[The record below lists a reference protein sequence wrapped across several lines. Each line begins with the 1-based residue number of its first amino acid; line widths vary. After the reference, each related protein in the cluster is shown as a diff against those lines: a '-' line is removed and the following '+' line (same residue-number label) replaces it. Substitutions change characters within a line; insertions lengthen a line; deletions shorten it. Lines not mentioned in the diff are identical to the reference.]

1 MSELIKAISKRE
13 WIFVS
18 SITVFVIVLMA
29 VPYIYGAVTAPE
41 QMVYTGIHHLTP
53 GDTNVFLSM
62 IEQVKQ
68 GENIFINLYTSE
80 PQERLL
86 INPLW
91 LSVGWFAKLTGV
103 SNLLALHIARS
114 FWIIV
119 FVFIVYLF
127 IAYCINKQRWRK
139 LILLLVVFSSGL
151 GVFFNPFLF
160 NVNNITEHPTDI
172 WVAESI
178 TFLTLYHSPHLTASL
193 TLIVLT
199 FLLMLMAFRTNKVR
213 FSIGAGISC
222 LFLLWFHPF
231 NGPTVYLTL
240 FTFLAIVF
248 LQKRKIIWS
257 YVRHCVIM
265 GVIPIPAVAYL
276 YWLNQTDWVIRNWAA
291 QNILMSPSVWMFL
304 IGYGFLVPLAV
315 YGIIRVTKHPSF
327 EKLFIVAWVLSSALL
342 IYFPISFQRRMSEGL
357 HIPLAILAGIAII
370 YFLKRYQEKDGSF
383 GTKAFVIFVVLVV
396 FLPLTNVQI
405 LGQDLHLYSTK
416 KELPYY
422 VHQGEVAAMHWLR
435 DTATE
440 REVTFSSYYTG
451 NFIPAY
457 SGRIV
462 WIGHGPQTIN
472 LVEKRDI
479 ADWFWLDDSDDS
491 QKDAFLHDENIRFVY
506 YGQKEKELGTY
517 DPATKKYL
525 REVFANDHVK
535 IYSVL

>member
-1 MSELIKAISKRE
+1 MKELFYLISRRE
-13 WIFVS
+13 WIFVGS
-18 SITVFVIVLMA
+18 VAVIVMVLMA
-29 VPYIYGAVTAPE
+29 APYIYGAVTAPE

-80 PQERLL
+80 SQERLF

-91 LSVGWFAKLTGV
+91 LSVGWFAKLTGT
-103 SNLLALHIARS
+103 SNLLTLHIVRS
-114 FWIIV
+114 FWIVV
-119 FVFIVYLF
+119 FMFVVYLF
-127 IAYCINKQRWRK
+127 LAYVLKKQRWRK
-139 LILLLVVFSSGL
+139 LVLLLVVFSSGL

-160 NVNNITEHPTDI
+160 DINNITEHPTDI

-213 FSIGAGISC
+213 YSVGAGIAC

-231 NGPTVYLTL
+231 NGPTVYFTL
-240 FTFLAIVF
+240 FTFLVIVF
-248 LQKRKIIWS
+248 LQNRKIIWS
-257 YVRHCVIM
+257 YIRHCVIM

-315 YGIIRVTKHPSF
+315 FGSVRVTKHPSF
-327 EKLFIVAWVLSSALL
+327 EKLFIIAWALSSSLL

-357 HIPLAILAGIAII
+357 HIPLAILTGVAVI
-370 YFLKRYQEKDGSF
+370 YLLKRYQKKDGSL
-383 GTKAFVIFVVLVV
+383 GTKAFVILILLAV
-396 FLPLTNVQI
+396 FLPLTNIQI
-405 LGQDLHLYSTK
+405 VGQDFHLYSSK

-422 VHQGEVAAMHWLR
+422 LHQDEVEAMHWLR
-435 DTATE
+435 EAATE
-440 REVTFSSYYTG
+440 REVIFSSYYTG

-472 LVEKRDI
+472 LIEKRETT
-479 ADWFWLDDSDDS
+479 DWFWLDDSEDS
-491 QKDAFLHDENIRFVY
+491 QKKTFLHDENIRFVY

-525 REVFANDHVK
+525 SEVFQNGQVA

>member
-1 MSELIKAISKRE
+1 MSELFK
-13 WIFVS
+13 
-18 SITVFVIVLMA
+18 SITKCEWAVVGGLTFFVIALMA
-29 VPYIYGAVTAPE
+29 TPYLYGAMTTPE

-80 PQERLL
+80 PQERLF

-91 LSVGWFAKLTGV
+91 LSVGWFAKLTGA
-103 SNLLALHIARS
+103 SNLLTLHIARS
-114 FWIIV
+114 FWIVMFV
-119 FVFIVYLF
+119 FVVYLF
-127 IAYCINKQRWRK
+127 LAYVLKKQRWRRLVLL
-139 LILLLVVFSSGL
+139 LILFSSGL

-160 NVNNITEHPTDI
+160 DVHNITEHPTDI

-178 TFLTLYHSPHLTASL
+178 TFLTLYHSPHLIASL
-193 TLIVLT
+193 TLIILT
-199 FLLMLMAFRTNKVR
+199 FLLVLMAFRTNKIR
-213 FSIGAGISC
+213 FSVGAGIAC

-231 NGPTVYLTL
+231 NGPTIYLTL
-240 FTFLAIVF
+240 FTFLVIIF

-257 YVRHCVIM
+257 YVQHCLIV
-265 GVIPIPAVAYL
+265 GAIPIPAVAYL
-276 YWLNQTDWVIRNWAA
+276 YWLNQTDWVIRHWAS

-315 YGIIRVTKHPSF
+315 FGIIRVTKQPSF
-327 EKLFIVAWVLSSALL
+327 EKLFIVAWALSSSLL

-357 HIPLAILAGIAII
+357 HVPLVILAGIAII
-370 YFLKRYQEKDGSF
+370 YFLKRYQEKDGSL
-383 GTKAFVIFVVLVV
+383 GIKAFVIFILLTV

-416 KELPYY
+416 KGLPYY
-422 VHQGEVAAMHWLR
+422 LHQDEVEAMHWLR

-440 REVTFSSYYTG
+440 REVTFSSYYMG

-472 LVEKRDI
+472 LIEKRETTN
-479 ADWFWLDDSDDS
+479 WFWADNLEDS
-491 QKDAFLHDENIRFVY
+491 QKDAFLHYENIKFVY
-506 YGQKEKELGTY
+506 YGQKEKELGVY
-517 DPATKKYL
+517 NPATKKYL
-525 REVFANDHVK
+525 KEVFSNDHVA

>member
-1 MSELIKAISKRE
+1 MKELLQSISRRE
-13 WIFVS
+13 WYFIAA
-18 SITVFVIVLMA
+18 IA
-29 VPYIYGAVTAPE
+29 VGIIILTAMPYLYGHYTAFE
-41 QMVYTGIHHLTP
+41 RMVYTGIHHLTP

-68 GENIFINLYTSE
+68 GNSVFINLYTSE
-80 PQERLL
+80 PQERLF

-114 FWIIV
+114 FWIV
-119 FVFIVYLF
+119 VFIFVVYLF
-127 IAYCINKQRWRK
+127 IAYCIKRQRWRK
-139 LILLLVVFSSGL
+139 LVLLLVLFSSGL

-160 NVNNITEHPTDI
+160 DVNNITEHPTDI

-199 FLLMLMAFRTNKVR
+199 FLLMLIAFRTNKIR
-213 FSIGAGISC
+213 FSVGAGITC

-231 NGPTVYLTL
+231 NGPTVYFTL
-240 FTFLAIVF
+240 FTFLVIIF
-248 LQKRKIIWS
+248 SQKRKIIWG
-257 YVRHCVIM
+257 YIRHCVIM

-276 YWLNQTDWVIRNWAA
+276 YWLNQTDWVIRSWAA

-304 IGYGFLVPLAV
+304 IGYGFLVPLGV
-315 YGIIRVTKHPSF
+315 FGIIRVTKQPSF
-327 EKLFIVAWVLSSALL
+327 EKLFIVAWALSSALL

-357 HIPLAILAGIAII
+357 HIPLAILAGMAII
-370 YFLKRYQEKDGSF
+370 YFLKRYQEKDGSLS
-383 GTKAFVIFVVLVV
+383 TKAFIILILLAV

-416 KELPYY
+416 KSLPYY
-422 VHQGEVAAMHWLR
+422 LHQDEVSAMHWLR
-435 DTATE
+435 DTADE
-440 REVTFSSYYTG
+440 REVIFSSYYTG

-462 WIGHGPQTIN
+462 WIGHGPQTVN
-472 LVEKRDI
+472 LIEKRKI
-479 ADWFWLDDSDDS
+479 TNWFWSDNSED
-491 QKDAFLHDENIRFVY
+491 
-506 YGQKEKELGTY
+506 
-517 DPATKKYL
+517 
-525 REVFANDHVK
+525 
-535 IYSVL
+535 